1 VTGVTASH
9 VISAEDSILQRRSS
23 FAALLALR
31 QDHFGRGRRFTPEK
45 YLSNCSSDPRAP
57 VRVDQ
62 AGEGLSRN
70 KILVV
75 DVDPVIR
82 SGVCDFLRAQGLIVA
97 EAANCHAAQIQFEKF
112 RPDAAILDFSFP
124 NGDALE
130 LLQRIKSAGPDI
142 PVIVLTR
149 QSSLQS
155 AVRALQEGA
164 EQFLVKPVD
173 LSALHTALL
182 RTLDSQ
188 RYRQQSLAITSRGKP
203 ECVDPFLGKSPAI
216 RRLEAYA
223 KRVLNSESPVLLQGE
238 TGSGKGVLANWMHR
252 KGPRSEQAFLDL
264 NCAGLSRELL
274 ESELFG
280 HAKGAFTSAVNAK
293 QGLLEVADRGTV
305 FLDEIGDID
314 LQVQPKLLKVL
325 EDRVFRR
332 VGDVRNK
339 AVDIRLIS
347 ATHRELLDLVQLQR
361 FREDLYY
368 RVNTVPLRVPPLRER
383 TEDIPML
390 VQHFLHRLPQTCG
403 RGEMAAD
410 KSAMDALQQYAW
422 PGNIRELRNVL
433 ERAVL
438 IAEHDCLTARHLQ
451 FQNSTHAGQ
460 LPIGSVAGTL
470 KQMERAYINLVL
482 QDEGGSI
489 DRSARRLGI
498 PRSSLYN
505 KMKRFEIPHGTG
517 RI

>member
-1 VTGVTASH
+1 
-9 VISAEDSILQRRSS
+9 
-23 FAALLALR
+23 
-31 QDHFGRGRRFTPEK
+31 
-45 YLSNCSSDPRAP
+45 LST
-57 VRVDQ
+57 
-62 AGEGLSRN
+62 N
-70 KILVV
+70 KILVI

-82 SGVCDFLRAQGLIVA
+82 SGICNFLIAQGHIVA
-97 EAANCHAAQIQFEKF
+97 EAANSHDAQMQFEKF

-124 NGDALE
+124 NGDALQ
-130 LLQRIKSAGPDI
+130 LLQRIKSTDSSI
-142 PVIVLTR
+142 PVIVLTG
-149 QSSLQS
+149 QSSLET
-155 AVRALQEGA
+155 AVRAIQDGA
-164 EQFLVKPVD
+164 EQFLIKPVD
-173 LSALHTALL
+173 LSALHAVLL
-182 RTLDSQ
+182 RTLTNR
-188 RYRQQSLAITSRGKP
+188 RYRQQSLASLSRTKR

-216 RRLEAYA
+216 RQLEALV

-252 KGPRSEQAFLDL
+252 HGPRSEEAFLDL

-280 HAKGAFTSAVNAK
+280 HAKGAFTSAVSAK

-332 VGDVRNK
+332 VGDVHDK

-347 ATHRELLDLVQLQR
+347 ATHSELLDLVQQQR

-383 TEDIPML
+383 REDIPTL
-390 VQHFLHRLPQTCG
+390 VQHFLNRLSQDCG
-403 RGEMAAD
+403 RGEVVAD
-410 KSAMDALQQYAW
+410 KSAMDALQQYSW

-438 IAEHDCLTARHLQ
+438 IAEHNHLTAQHLQ
-451 FQNSTHAGQ
+451 FQNSIHTGQ
-460 LPIGSVAGTL
+460 SPMLSVTGTL
-470 KQMERAYINLVL
+470 KQMECAYINLVL

-489 DRSARRLGI
+489 ERSARRLGI

-505 KMKRFEIPHGTG
+505 KMKRFEIPPGTG
-517 RI
+517 RIDPD